1 MILAM
6 QRWTKCFEE
15 LQVIIRSKIACNG
28 KTCKNK
34 WNCLNGDYKEDR
46 KLSYRYMS

>member
-1 MILAM
+1 MILAT
-6 QRWTKCFEE
+6 QRWTNFFEE

-28 KTCKNK
+28 KMCKNK
-34 WNCLNGDYKEDR
+34 WNCLNGDYREDC